1 MIPWR
6 RNKED
11 EHSGGSA
18 LAGVHYWGH
27 LCQKWS
33 KPPKSD
39 SPFWEPDFSR
49 TASHCS
55 KLTIHL
61 SLEHVSDSAQPYELR
76 PSKLL
81 CPWDFLGKNKGLP
94 FPSPGDLSNPGS
106 SPGLFMSPAGK
117 WVLHH
122 WATWEGSS
130 FTFYLRGCDSLNF
143 FLGILLIFGGSLC
156 YKLLLLSPN

>member
-6 RNKED
+6 RDKED
-11 EHSGGSA
+11 ERSRGST

-33 KPPKSD
+33 KPPKFD
-39 SPFWEPDFSR
+39 SSFWEPDFSR

-61 SLEHVSDSAQPYELR
+61 SLEHMSDSSQPYELQ

-94 FPSPGDLSNPGS
+94 FPSPGDLSDPEIKPMSLYISCMQVGS
-106 SPGLFMSPAGK
+106 SPLSH
-117 WVLHH
+117 L
-122 WATWEGSS
+122 
-130 FTFYLRGCDSLNF
+130 
-143 FLGILLIFGGSLC
+143 GSLII
-156 YKLLLLSPN
+156 YFLFEGMQQS